1 MAAFQFRL
9 GRLSKVRSIHE
20 EEARGL
26 WSAAEAVARNHREV
40 ADFHADEIRRAR
52 AHLAELHGRANVPVE
67 RVLAVETTIAA
78 IRVKHQRA
86 EERAKTSRFQA
97 DQQQAAWQERKNEL
111 RALERMEEKQ
121 RAAFDL
127 EVRKREA
134 LQMDEIATE
143 RAARKARTS
152 SPNDED
158 AS

>member
-26 WSAAEAVARNHREV
+26 WSAAEAVAQNHREV
-40 ADFHADEIRRAR
+40 ADYHADEIRRAR
-52 AHLAELHGRANVPVE
+52 AHLAELQAQGDVPVDQI
-67 RVLAVETTIAA
+67 LTVETTIAA
-78 IRVKHQRA
+78 IIAKHKKA

-121 RAAFDL
+121 RAVFDQ
-127 EVRKREA
+127 EVRKQEA
-134 LQMDEIATE
+134 LEMDEVATE
-143 RAARKARTS
+143 RAARKARTR
-152 SPNDED
+152 SPDDED